1 MSAQQIYSQGSSK
14 MTLVSFI
21 IPVYNLPVKLV
32 TDCLDSI
39 IMLSLDDTEREI
51 IVIDDGSSTS
61 LCSDLQ
67 DYWDQIIYIR
77 QRNQGLSVARNVGM
91 RMAQG
96 KYIQFVDGDDALIPF
111 MYEHCL
117 DIVRYHN
124 ADMVVFDHVRTKQP
138 GTPTCHV
145 QGPMTGSEYMSN
157 ANLKA
162 SVWRMLFQQKI
173 LHGLQFTPNLA
184 NEDEAFTPL
193 LVLHAEQLYVTDAKA
208 YYYRRREQSITN
220 TTNKRYK
227 VKRLNDLLKIITQFQ
242 TQLDS
247 FPPMEQSALQRRIAQ
262 LSMDYIY
269 NTARDTHSMKHL
281 QKAIAQLKERGLYPL
296 PNKNYTHKY
305 LWFRRLIQTSMGRW
319 MLLLVTWR

>member
-39 IMLSLDDTEREI
+39 IMLSLDDSEREI

-124 ADMVVFDHVRTKQP
+124 ADMVVFNHVRTKQP

-145 QGPMTGSEYMSN
+145 EGPMTGSEYMSN

-296 PNKNYTHKY
+296 SNKNYTHKY
-305 LWFRRLIQTSMGRW
+305 LWFRRLILTSMGRW

>member
-1 MSAQQIYSQGSSK
+1 MSAQQIYSQGSLK

-39 IMLSLDDTEREI
+39 FMLSLDDNEREI

-67 DYWDQIIYIR
+67 DYWNQIIYIR

-91 RMAQG
+91 QMAQG

-173 LHGLQFTPNLA
+173 LHSLQFTPNLA

-193 LVLHAEQLYVTDAKA
+193 LVLHAEQLYITDAKA
-208 YYYRRREQSITN
+208 YYYRKREQSITN

-305 LWFRRLIQTSMGRW
+305 LLFRRLIQTSVGRW